1 MDAIKLQF
9 FQLNTRNIPSTN
21 GEEKK
26 EESTFQTFFDQ
37 LVNMKPADQVKGNE
51 PQKFEIETTILEE
64 LQDAIKNWLS
74 LDILHDQETD
84 AQDKQEREDSSLSSV
99 SQPSSENLELTF
111 ASNMELNVDHTE
123 QSPEKTVLFQQI
135 TAILAYLQRNEP
147 NEFIRMLEVFETITR
162 KYGDLGSTM
171 LQNILTAVRIG
182 RYENH
187 STTIADILPNDLETS
202 EPLHFI
208 QQMDTNKKPFVQREE
223 ILARTHPLME
233 FVQQESRA
241 EQKSVGN
248 FLTGQTKDTFELTL
262 TSYINK
268 FGSEN
273 PASQIDSELS
283 IDVQEEFFQK
293 LKDVIKT
300 SRFGQLPNGAQK
312 LTIRLTPEHLGTIT
326 IQLIKD
332 GDQMSAKIKTST
344 QSAKELLEHSIQQL
358 KHSLPNVTLQ
368 IDRFDIFDEEHYFFQ
383 EKRGRGNSQQHNGE
397 DQEKHQNEQQ
407 NDQTFMEKLKEYVNA
422 II

>member
-1 MDAIKLQF
+1 MDAVKLQL
-9 FQLNTRNIPSTN
+9 FQLNTQNIRSTN

-26 EESTFQTFFDQ
+26 EESTFQTFFEQ
-37 LVNMKPADQVKGNE
+37 LVDMKPIEQMNE
-51 PQKFEIETTILEE
+51 NEQQKFEIETTILQE
-64 LQDAIKNWLS
+64 LENAIKNL
-74 LDILHDQETD
+74 LPHDILHDQEID
-84 AQDKQEREDSSLSSV
+84 AQDKQEGEDNSLSSV
-99 SQPSSENLELTF
+99 SIPSSENLELTF
-111 ASNMELNVDHTE
+111 ASNMALNAEHTE

-135 TAILAYLQRNEP
+135 AAVLAYLQRNEP

-171 LQNILTAVRIG
+171 LQNILTAVQIG

-187 STTIADILPNDLETS
+187 SATIADILPNDLETS

-208 QQMDTNKKPFVQREE
+208 QQMDTNKKPLVQREE

-233 FVQQESRA
+233 FVQQESGA

-248 FLTGQTKDTFELTL
+248 FLTSQTKDTFELTL

-268 FGSEN
+268 FGAEHST
-273 PASQIDSELS
+273 PKIDPELP
-283 IDVQEEFFQK
+283 IDVREEFIQK
-293 LKDVIKT
+293 LKEAFKT

-332 GDQMSAKIKTST
+332 GDQMSAKIMTST

-358 KHSLPNVTLQ
+358 KHSLPNITFQ

-383 EKRGRGNSQQHNGE
+383 EKRGREHSQHNGE
-397 DQEKHQNEQQ
+397 DQEKHQNQQQ